1 MNWKRFLAT
10 MLAFAMIFT
19 MMPVVRAVDTN
30 LTKLQDGVDGLDVA
44 HGPKK
49 LMNGNNAPAS
59 FGAVTWTVD
68 WGDIVKGKKIVASA
82 VAASMVVYGE
92 LVLTNADYLEAVL
105 EFQCVFTP
113 YGDQM
118 GTADNYY
125 CVMREGVILAA
136 SEVTDEGDTFSIKL
150 GKGQS
155 VVIKIV
161 SPSGSGRAC
170 YLDINNISLAATTTE
185 NQTAIFKP
193 ATEGGSYTI
202 NDEKV
207 TEGTEVT
214 APVGT
219 EYKLVATAEDGY
231 QFIGWKNGDTYI
243 SWSREYAYPIMD
255 GQTIQPVFAP
265 VTTAIF
271 GVGNAKFDNLNEA
284 DAYASNGVIVLL
296 NNGTLPAGEY
306 TISAGNTLLIPYDDA
321 NTVHTTAATTA
332 YTNETGNLW
341 TNVPWEK
348 PTAYRTLTMATG
360 ASITVE
366 GAVNVGGRHSCG
378 PRLTAGA
385 PSGDVGMIQMLA
397 DSKIT
402 VAKGGT
408 LYCWG
413 YIYGGG
419 TVTAKNGATIHEN
432 FQFSDFRGG
441 NATLAIAQTY
451 VVFPLTQYYVQ
462 NIEVATT
469 LEYGAVEK
477 VSTSIFMQEKC
488 WAAPAIQFI
497 GPDKENSMFAPC
509 EGGSVTKTY
518 IPETDRLQIVVE
530 GDGSINPMAISLG
543 GFNANTQTFVLPIT
557 NNMSIQINSGTTA
570 LNQSLALL
578 PGVELTIA
586 QGATLTL
593 SAGEVYRDEHTG
605 EPVMHQTGNNLIIYD
620 RDQWFKGFAYYWDTG
635 ELGMEEDTYHVYNGT
650 GTVRL
655 QPIAYSPSWS
665 DEHYVRTEDDLVD
678 AVVDINGQLIAD
690 GFVYTTAGMDMET
703 ESLIAGGAI
712 ISSQGTGKVVMNSG
726 AGWDYYTLL
735 GTQQSADPALKK
747 FIAVFLQP
755 AQLKNANGSYFDTG
769 TAEGTTFAYCAV
781 CGEWGDVADV
791 ENSACPNVGEHVE
804 ISWVIDGVNIPQ
816 EVRMGAVPVYG
827 NGVTPVKEGYVFLGW
842 STTVN
847 GTVLETLPAVN
858 GGEVFYAIFEKEA
871 AGLKGD
877 LNGDGNVDS
886 DDLTL
891 LARHVG
897 GIELVSG
904 QNLENADVNGDGVVN
919 SDDLTVHARYV
930 GGIIK
935 EWP

>member
-1 MNWKRFLAT
+1 MNLKKFLAT
-10 MLAFAMIFT
+10 LLAFAMIFT
-19 MMPVVRAVDTN
+19 MIPVVHAADTVVMEGNLLATHGGTKRMNRGAMTETDGSSVGKVEWNQTADAIIAVAKNNFGAQQAIYSKLTFTN
-30 LTKLQDGVDGLDVA
+30 NMGESAKLQFEYRFV
-44 HGPKK
+44 
-49 LMNGNNAPAS
+49 
-59 FGAVTWTVD
+59 
-68 WGDIVKGKKIVASA
+68 
-82 VAASMVVYGE
+82 
-92 LVLTNADYLEAVL
+92 
-105 EFQCVFTP
+105 P
-113 YGDQM
+113 YGTVG
-118 GTADNYY
+118 GTTDNY
-125 CVMREGVILAA
+125 CIIDETT
-136 SEVTDEGDTFSIKL
+136 VTTAT
-150 GKGQS
+150 GQS
-155 VVIKIV
+155 VTFEKDLAAGEAIEITLV
-161 SPSGSGRAC
+161 SPSVKNSHNELQMTGIT
-170 YLDINNISLAATTTE
+170 LTSLETE
-185 NQTAIFKP
+185 TVDPTVTFKP
-193 ATEGGSYTI
+193 ATVGGSYTV
-202 NDEKV
+202 N
-207 TEGTEVT
+207 GTIVAEEFSEQVQ
-214 APVGT
+214 AGT
-219 EYKLVATAEDGY
+219 EYALKATPEDGY
-231 QFIGWKNGDTYI
+231 QFIGWKNGEGAFIGWGETEN
-243 SWSREYAYPIMD
+243 RKIMVD
-255 GQTIQPVFAP
+255 QSIQPMFAP

-284 DAYASNGVIVLL
+284 NAYASNGVIVLL
-296 NNGTLPAGEY
+296 NSGTLPAGEY
-306 TISAGNTLLIPYDDA
+306 TISAGNTLLIPYDEA

-378 PRLTAGA
+378 PWLTAGA
-385 PSGDVGMIQMLA
+385 PSGNVGMIQMLA

-402 VAKGGT
+402 IANGGT

-419 TVTAKNGATIHEN
+419 TVTAQKGATIHEN

-441 NATLAIAQTY
+441 NVTLALAQTF

-469 LEYGAVEK
+469 LEYGAIEN
-477 VSTSIFMQEKC
+477 VSTSIFMAGEC
-488 WAAPAIQFI
+488 YTAPAIQFI
-497 GPDKENSMFAPC
+497 GPDKNSAMFAPC

-518 IPETDRLQIVVE
+518 IPETDRLQIVVD

-543 GFNANTQTFVLPIT
+543 GFNANTRTFVLPIT
-557 NNMSIQINSGTTA
+557 NNMSIRINSGTTV

-605 EPVMHQTGNNLIIYD
+605 EPVIHQSGNNLIIYD
-620 RDQWFKGFAYYWDTG
+620 RDQWFTGFPYYWDTG
-635 ELGMEEDTYHVYNGT
+635 EFDMEEDTYHVYNGT

-703 ESLIAGGAI
+703 ESFIAGGAI

-726 AGWDYYTLL
+726 AGEDFCTLL
-735 GTQQSADPALKK
+735 GTQQSADQTIKK

-816 EVRMGAVPVYG
+816 EVRMGAVPVCG
-827 NGVTPVKEGYVFLGW
+827 NGVTPVKEGYKFLGW

-858 GGEVFYAIFEKEA
+858 GGEVFFAIFEKEA

-935 EWP
+935 DWDQE